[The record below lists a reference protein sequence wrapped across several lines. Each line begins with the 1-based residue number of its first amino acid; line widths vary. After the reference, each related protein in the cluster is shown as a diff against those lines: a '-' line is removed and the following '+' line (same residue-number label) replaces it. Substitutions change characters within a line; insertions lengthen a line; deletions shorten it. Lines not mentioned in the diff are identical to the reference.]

1 MFDLLA
7 ALALGYLLGSFPTAA
22 LAARLKGKNIFE
34 VGSGNM
40 GAMNSARHLGWGVG
54 VTVAVVDVGKG
65 ALACYLGLQMAEAV
79 GRVDAAAL
87 VVALAAA
94 VGAVLGHAYT
104 PWMHFAGGKAIAT
117 TFGITL
123 PLVPLLGLF
132 YLGVIVGLHLFIK
145 RMNIAGLLGALLLPV
160 VAFFLLQR
168 EGWFGDELFTFV
180 TGMLPVALIGALKH
194 VRAWRRERRSPD
206 DGTTP

>member
-132 YLGVIVGLHLFIK
+132 YLGVIVGLHLIIK

-194 VRAWRRERRSPD
+194 VQAWRRERRSPD